1 MKKTPN
7 MSVARDAQ
15 PQIDFSQTIPI
26 VCENSECNNDTF
38 MTVMKFRK
46 IPKLVAGT
54 VKDQVIPIQ
63 VFLCT
68 ACGGLNKEFDLN
80 V

>member
-1 MKKTPN
+1 MKKSTN
-7 MSVARDAQ
+7 MNAVPGGQ
-15 PQIDFSQTIPI
+15 PQIDFSQTSSI

-38 MTVMKFRK
+38 MNVMKFRR

-54 VKDQVIPIQ
+54 AKDQVIPIQ

>member
-68 ACGGLNKEFDLN
+68 ACGGLNKEFDLY